1 MTLNSFNIKK
11 RVYIDG
17 VFDLF
22 HRGHLESLKLAKNVF
37 NDPDN
42 TILIV
47 GVVSDA
53 DCESYKRTPIINE
66 LDRVEIV
73 RNIKCVDDVVFPC
86 PMTSTVEFMERNNID
101 IFVHGFADDN
111 DRNKQRIYFDE
122 VIKAGKFMEIGYY
135 NKISTTQIINK
146 LKEK

>member
-1 MTLNSFNIKK
+1 MVKR

-22 HRGHLESLKLAKNVF
+22 HRGHLESLKTAKNVF

-47 GVVSDA
+47 GVVSDQ
-53 DCESYKRTPIINE
+53 DCESYKRRPIINE

-73 RNIKCVDDVVFPC
+73 KNIKCVDEVIFPC
-86 PMTSTVEFMERNNID
+86 PMKSTIEFMEKNNID
-101 IFVHGFADDN
+101 LIVHGFADDK
-111 DRNKQRIYFDE
+111 DRNNQRKYFE
-122 VIKAGKFMEIGYY
+122 EIIEKNKFKEISYY

-146 LKEK
+146 LK